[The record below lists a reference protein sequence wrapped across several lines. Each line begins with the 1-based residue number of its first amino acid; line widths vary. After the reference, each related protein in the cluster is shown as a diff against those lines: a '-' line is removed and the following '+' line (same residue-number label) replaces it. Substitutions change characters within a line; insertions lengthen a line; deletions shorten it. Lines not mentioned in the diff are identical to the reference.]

1 MENRKTLRKE
11 VKRMNDE
18 EKKTVKKRSFR
29 EEIRL
34 FLRSY
39 GIIRE
44 CQPRYLI
51 LSLLKQIFDTASVYV
66 TLYASALVINGLTA
80 GEETRSLIARA
91 VAAVT
96 VVFALN
102 MTGMLVGYIEWNYEE
117 TLFNNLG
124 YWVCQKRMGKMYEY
138 AKDSEKER
146 LFSRARFTLAQSAF
160 PDHGVPQMARVLLS
174 FLASLSVSL
183 LVFFKHGENRDL
195 TPLGRIVTSPLCF
208 IPIAAVILCTIAVNY
223 RTTKRCNEKDYAFD
237 RSTDDVYNV
246 LNSWQDDDEGDHGM
260 DIRIFG
266 LGPVIV
272 EEMRQNNVRT
282 EFYRK
287 KTRIQ
292 RPAKLASHLTYFVTT
307 LVLYSYVALK
317 IHYGDIGVGDFVLYA
332 GALVNFSEAL
342 KGIADWWNTVVR
354 DNNDLADAF
363 AYIDLPNPFYQG
375 TLPVEKR
382 VLCEGGDMDY
392 EVEFRDVSFRYPG
405 TEDWALR
412 HLSMKFRIGER
423 MAVVG
428 KNGSGKTTFIK
439 LLCRL
444 YDPTEGEILLNG
456 IDIRKY
462 KYEEYLSIFSV
473 VFQDFALLSVPL
485 GENVATAEAGSPAY
499 DRDRIVACCRES
511 GLDVEHSD
519 HLAPE
524 TMLYTT
530 YDPGVIPSGGEEQKL
545 ALARALYRNA
555 PFIVLDEPTAAL
567 DPIAEAEIYARF
579 NEMVGDRTAIYIS
592 HRLSSCRF
600 CDEIA
605 VFDHGQ
611 IVQKGAHETLVGED
625 GLYRELW
632 NAQAQ
637 YYEGESA
644 S

>member
-1 MENRKTLRKE
+1 MG
-11 VKRMNDE
+11 DI
-18 EKKTVKKRSFR
+18 EKKTVKKRSFGG
-29 EEIRL
+29 EIRL
-34 FLRSY
+34 FLRAY
-39 GIIRE
+39 RVIRE
-44 CQPRYLI
+44 CQPRFI
-51 LSLLKQIFDTASVYV
+51 LFSLLKQVFEIASLYV

-80 GEETRSLIARA
+80 GEEIRSLIIRA
-91 VAAVT
+91 VTAVT

-102 MTGMLVGYIEWNYEE
+102 IAGMLFNYLEQNYQE
-117 TLFNNLG
+117 TLWNDLSF
-124 YWVCQKRMGKMYEY
+124 WVGQRRLEKAYEY
-138 AKDSEKER
+138 AEDKEKER
-146 LFSRARFTLAQSAF
+146 LFERARYSLGTLSWNEGGISKMF
-160 PDHGVPQMARVLLS
+160 RVVFS
-174 FLASLSVSL
+174 FIASLSVSL
-183 LVFFKHGENRDL
+183 LVFFKHGDGQNLSR
-195 TPLGRIVTSPLCF
+195 LGRIVTSSLCF
-208 IPIAAVILCTIAVNY
+208 IPIASIILCTIAVNY
-223 RTTKRCNEKDYAFD
+223 RLTKRSNEKEYAYD
-237 RSTDDVYNV
+237 RSNDDIFRV
-246 LNSWQDDDEGDHGM
+246 LNSWGSDSEDNHGM

-272 EEMRQNNVRT
+272 EEMRQNNVRMDY
-282 EFYRK
+282 YRTK
-287 KTRIQ
+287 ERIQ
-292 RPAKLASHLTYFVTT
+292 RPAKLASHLTYFITT
-307 LVLYSYVALK
+307 LILYSYVALK
-317 IHYGDIGVGDFVLYA
+317 IHFGDIGVGDFVLYA
-332 GALVNFSEAL
+332 GALVSFSESL
-342 KGIADWWNTVVR
+342 KGIADWWNEVMR
-354 DNNDLADAF
+354 KNNDLADAF

-382 VLCEGGDMDY
+382 VFCEGGDMDY
-392 EVEFRDVSFRYPG
+392 EIEFHDVSFRYPG

-412 HLSMKFRIGER
+412 HLSVKFRIGER
-423 MAVVG
+423 LAVVG
-428 KNGSGKTTFIK
+428 RNGSGKTTFIK
-439 LLCRL
+439 MLCRL

-473 VFQDFALLSVPL
+473 VFQDFKLLSVPL
-485 GENVATAEAGSPAY
+485 GENVATVEADSPAY

-519 HLAPE
+519 HLTPE
-524 TMLYTT
+524 TMLYTA

-611 IVQKGAHETLVGED
+611 IVQKGGHERLVGEN

-637 YYEGESA
+637 YYERESDG
-644 S
+644 

>member
-1 MENRKTLRKE
+1 MENRKTLWKE

-44 CQPRYLI
+44 CQPKYLI

-91 VAAVT
+91 VASVT

-117 TLFNNLG
+117 TLFNDLG
-124 YWVCQKRMGKMYEY
+124 YWVCQKRMEKMYEY
-138 AKDSEKER
+138 AEDSEKER

-160 PDHGVPQMARVLLS
+160 PDHGVPQMARVILS

-195 TPLGRIVTSPLCF
+195 TLLGRIVTSPLCF

-246 LNSWQDDDEGDHGM
+246 LNAWQDDDEGDHGM

-375 TLPVEKR
+375 SLPVEKR

-392 EVEFRDVSFRYPG
+392 EIEFRDVSFRYPG

-412 HLSMKFRIGER
+412 HLSMKFRVGER

-519 HLAPE
+519 HLTPE
-524 TMLYTT
+524 TMLYTD

-605 VFDHGQ
+605 VFDRGQ
-611 IVQKGAHETLVGED
+611 IVQKGSHETLVRED

-637 YYEGESA
+637 YYERESA
-644 S
+644 G